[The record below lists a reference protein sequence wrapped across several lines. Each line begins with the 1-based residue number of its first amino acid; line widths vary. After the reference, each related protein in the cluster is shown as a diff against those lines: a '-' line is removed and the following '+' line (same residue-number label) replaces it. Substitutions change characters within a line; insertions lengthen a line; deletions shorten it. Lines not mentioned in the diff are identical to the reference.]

1 MVTTEEL
8 RKIVILTYLTE
19 AMLETLVP
27 IIEELQF
34 QRDDIVFQQDDPA
47 DRFYMVHSGKIILE
61 QAITP
66 EVTVCVG
73 SIKPGYSFGWS
84 AMLQRTSY
92 RSDATCVEPSE
103 VYSFTYEHIKT
114 ILAADP
120 EMGYRLYQRLL
131 VILKKRY
138 DKRTEQLRQTVLN
151 HPDMNAL
158 FNR

>member
-1 MVTTEEL
+1 MVTTEDL
-8 RKIVILTYLTE
+8 KKIVILTYLTD
-19 AMLETLVP
+19 AMLERLVP
-27 IIEELQF
+27 IIDVLQF
-34 QRDDIVFQQDDPA
+34 QKDDIVFRQDDPA
-47 DRFYMVHSGKIILE
+47 DRFYMMHSGKMILE

-84 AMLQRTSY
+84 SMLGRGTY

-103 VYSFTYEHIKT
+103 VFSFEYRKIQA
-114 ILAADP
+114 ILTEDP

-151 HPDMNAL
+151 HPDMDAL